1 MNASHPPLPRRLR
14 PRSIRGRIT
23 VLVTAL
29 ATVLLIPTGLLG
41 GVLARRAFDTAV
53 WLDAQQ
59 EAALTAAAWRSGHLR
74 HVITPQVAGISLV
87 QVVAPNR
94 RVLAASAA
102 ARGKPPLSSFWP
114 PQRDPIRDLQPC
126 VHDGLGCLRLSA
138 LRVSPGPDSPVV
150 YAGRRID
157 GFTPVAMF
165 DLLFTVE
172 VTALVLLTAWA
183 TWKVAGRTLRP
194 VEAIRSDLAAVN
206 VNDLDIRVPVP
217 SGDDEI
223 ARLARTVNSTLARIE
238 QAKLTTERALRR
250 QREFAADASHE
261 LRTPLAGLRAQLEEA
276 QLHPDE
282 TDLRS
287 LLAASLSD
295 VERLEAIIDDLLLLA
310 KVGATAPDR
319 KPVDVTELVRDE
331 VTRRADRIPVRLR
344 LEDGVRM
351 HAAPRHLAR
360 LLTNLLDN
368 AQRHA
373 RNVVEIGLRRD
384 EGFVELRVGDD
395 GPGVPVRERERIFER
410 FARSDTARSRGD
422 GGAGLGLAIAR
433 DIARA
438 HCGTLVAA
446 ESPYGGAEFVLRLP
460 VSGCPPNADGAT
472 AQSVNRRAA
481 GPYTELS
488 PLEKAPAP
496 VGDGHA
502 RRRSEEGEP
511 VPDGLPPAS
520 AEGHHEGV
528 SGLHRGQPARSDGAD
543 LAGQPQTE
551 REFLKRDRP
560 GTAP

>member
-1 MNASHPPLPRRLR
+1 MNVSGPPLLRRFR
-14 PRSIRGRIT
+14 PHSIRGRIT
-23 VLVTAL
+23 VLITAL
-29 ATVLLIPTGLLG
+29 ATLLLIPTGILG
-41 GVLARRAFDTAV
+41 SMLARQAFSTAV
-53 WLDAQQ
+53 WLDARQ
-59 EAALTAAAWRSGHLR
+59 EAALTAAAWRAGHFR
-74 HVITPQVAGISLV
+74 HIINPQVAGIDLV

-94 RVLAASAA
+94 RVLAASPA
-102 ARGKPPLSSFWP
+102 ARGMPPLTSFWP
-114 PQRDPIRDLQPC
+114 SQQDPMQDLQAC
-126 VHDGLGCLRLSA
+126 THDGFGCLRLSA
-138 LRVSPGPDSPVV
+138 LRVTPGPDSPVV
-150 YAGRRID
+150 YAGRPIE

-165 DLLFTVE
+165 DLLFAAE
-172 VTALVLLTAWA
+172 VSVLVLLTAWA

-206 VNDLDIRVPVP
+206 VNDLDTRVPVP
-217 SGDDEI
+217 AGDDEI

-261 LRTPLAGLRAQLEEA
+261 LRTPLAGLRTQLEEA

-287 LLAASLSD
+287 LLRDALLD

-310 KVGATAPDR
+310 KVGATAPGR
-319 KPVDVTELVRDE
+319 KPVDVSELVRDE
-331 VTRRADRIPVRLR
+331 VARRTDRIPVRLR

-373 RNVVEIGLRRD
+373 RSVVEIGLRRD
-384 EGFVELRVGDD
+384 DGFVELWVGDD

-410 FARSDTARSRGD
+410 FTRSDTARSRGR

-446 ESPYGGAEFVLRLP
+446 ESPYGGAMFVLCLP
-460 VSGCPPNADGAT
+460 VSGCPPNTDAAPSQ
-472 AQSVNRRAA
+472 AAIRRAA
-481 GPYTELS
+481 GPYAE
-488 PLEKAPAP
+488 PPQVENVPAP
-496 VGDGHA
+496 PN
-502 RRRSEEGEP
+502 EG
-511 VPDGLPPAS
+511 PA
-520 AEGHHEGV
+520 
-528 SGLHRGQPARSDGAD
+528 
-543 LAGQPQTE
+543 
-551 REFLKRDRP
+551 
-560 GTAP
+560 